1 VTKINEKSNST
12 PHNTA
17 TKNRDDYA
25 VSSAATLFV
34 VSAVQFLTPFMLSAV
49 GVALP
54 VIGREFSASAVQ
66 LGLVETVYIFAFSL
80 FLIPA
85 GRLGDIYG
93 RKRIFTIGIVA
104 FTVGTASI
112 SFAFSIESFI
122 VFRFFQGC
130 GGAMISGTSVAIL
143 SSVFP
148 SGTRGRAMG
157 IIVGCVYLGL
167 SLGPVLS
174 GFMVTHLGWRWI
186 FYLGVVVELFC
197 LCLTLLKLKGEWA
210 DARGERFDFLGS
222 LLYIVSLFL
231 LIYGTLNQ
239 KEGGIYQVFMAS
251 GAFGFLIF
259 LAFEY
264 RCSSPIL
271 DVGLVIHNR
280 VFAFSNLA
288 TLINYAASFGIA
300 FFFSLY
306 LQVVR
311 GYSPQQAG
319 WILIIQPVF
328 QSVLSPFFGRLADR
342 VSPAALAT
350 AGMAV
355 CSLSLGLV
363 SQVHAG
369 TPMPVIM
376 GMLALM
382 GVGFSLFSSPNTTT
396 VMGSVPPK
404 RYGIASSFLATMRT
418 MGMLCCMTIITLVFK
433 HIMGDH
439 PVSAKTQSSFLA
451 SMHLCMII
459 FCLLCVAGVF
469 CSMVRLKPVSLDEA
483 SRSETVSNHKS

>member
-1 VTKINEKSNST
+1 MIKINEKSDSNPYNTDST
-12 PHNTA
+12 NPS
-17 TKNRDDYA
+17 DDD
-25 VSSAATLFV
+25 VSAAAILFV

-54 VIGREFSASAVQ
+54 AIGREFSATAVQ

-93 RKRIFTIGIVA
+93 RKRIFTIGILVFTAGTVLISLA
-104 FTVGTASI
+104 FT
-112 SFAFSIESFI
+112 IESFI
-122 VFRFFQGC
+122 GFRFIQGC

-148 SGTRGRAMG
+148 QANRGRAMG

-186 FYLGVVVELFC
+186 FYLGVLVELFC
-197 LCLTLLKLKGEWA
+197 LCLTVLKLKGEWA
-210 DARGERFDFLGS
+210 EARGERFDYVGTF
-222 LLYIVSLFL
+222 LYIISLFC

-239 KEGGIYQVFMAS
+239 KEGGIYLLFIVS
-251 GAFGFLIF
+251 GVLGFLIF

-271 DVGLVIHNR
+271 DVGLVIRNR

-311 GYSPQQAG
+311 GYSPQSAG

-328 QSVLSPFFGRLADR
+328 QAALSPFFGRLADR
-342 VSPAALAT
+342 VSPAGLAT
-350 AGMAV
+350 CGMV
-355 CSLSLGLV
+355 LCTLSLGLA

-369 TPMPVIM
+369 TPMRVIM

-382 GVGFSLFSSPNTTT
+382 GIGFSLFSSPNTTT

-404 RYGIASSFLATMRT
+404 NFGIASSFLATMRT
-418 MGMLCCMTIITLVFK
+418 MGMLCSMTIITLVFK

-439 PVSAKTQSSFLA
+439 PVSAQTQSFFLA
-451 SMHLCMII
+451 SMHRCMMI
-459 FCLLCVAGVF
+459 FCFLCVAGVF
-469 CSMVRLKPVSLDEA
+469 CSMVRLKPVS
-483 SRSETVSNHKS
+483 SEWIGVKL